1 LSQQTS
7 SNITWHST
15 KVGKDMRE
23 QRNGHRG
30 AVIWLTGLSGAGKS
44 TLAINLEEELFSLGY
59 HTYTLD
65 GDNVRHG
72 LNGDLG
78 FTPEDREENIRRIGE
93 VAKLFAD
100 AGSIVI
106 TAFISPY
113 RKDRQRVRAILNDG
127 DFVEVYV
134 QCDLSVCEDR
144 DPKGLYKKA
153 RSGEIPNF
161 TGISAPYEEPEN
173 AEIIVDTAKLSVDKA
188 VNYLVEQLD
197 KEGIIDTSKE
207 HAMSLKRG
215 NNGEQQ
221 KVVED

>member
-1 LSQQTS
+1 MPQTS
-7 SNITWHST
+7 SNVTWHST
-15 KVGKDMRE
+15 KVTKPMRE
-23 QRNGHRG
+23 SRNGHRG

-44 TLAINLEEELFSLGY
+44 TLAINLEEELFNLGY

-78 FTPEDREENIRRIGE
+78 FTPKEREENIRRVGE
-93 VAKLFAD
+93 VARLFAD
-100 AGSIVI
+100 AGTIVI

-113 RKDRQRVRAILNDG
+113 QKDRQRVRALLNDG

-134 QCDLSVCEDR
+134 KCDLKVCEER

-153 RSGEIPNF
+153 RAGEIRNF

-173 AEIIVDTAKLSVDKA
+173 AEINVDTAQLSVMKSIEY
-188 VNYLVEQLD
+188 VVRRLD
-197 KEGIIDTSKE
+197 EEGIIDTSVE
-207 HAMSLKRG
+207 HAMSLKNGG
-215 NNGEQQ
+215 NGSEVR
-221 KVVED
+221 KKI

>member
-1 LSQQTS
+1 MSQTS
-7 SNITWHST
+7 SNVTWHST
-15 KVGKDMRE
+15 KVTKSMRE
-23 QRNGHRG
+23 SRNGHKG

-44 TLAINLEEELFSLGY
+44 TLAVNLEEELFNLGY

-78 FTPEDREENIRRIGE
+78 FTPEDREENIRRVGE
-93 VAKLFAD
+93 VANLFAD
-100 AGSIVI
+100 AGTIVI

-113 RKDRQRVRAILNDG
+113 RKDRQRVRSLLGDG
-127 DFVEVYV
+127 DFIEIYVE
-134 QCDLSVCEDR
+134 CPLEICEER

-153 RSGEIPNF
+153 RSGEIENF

-173 AEIIVDTAKLSVDKA
+173 AEISVDTSELSVHKSIQYI
-188 VNYLVEQLD
+188 VTQLD
-197 KEGIIDTSKE
+197 KQQVIDTSRE

-215 NNGEQQ
+215 GNGSQREKAEQ
-221 KVVED
+221 

>member
-1 LSQQTS
+1 
-7 SNITWHST
+7 
-15 KVGKDMRE
+15 MRE

-78 FTPEDREENIRRIGE
+78 FTPEDREENIRRVGE

-173 AEIIVDTAKLSVDKA
+173 AEIVVDTAKLSVDKA

-215 NNGEQQ
+215 NNGEQKSVGQ
-221 KVVED
+221 D

>member
-1 LSQQTS
+1 LSKS
-7 SNITWHST
+7 SNVTWHST
-15 KVGKDMRE
+15 KVTKPMRE
-23 QRNGHRG
+23 KRNGHRG

-44 TLAINLEEELFSLGY
+44 TLAVNLEEELFNLGY

-78 FTPEDREENIRRIGE
+78 FTPEAREENIRRVGE

-100 AGSIVI
+100 AGTIVI

-113 RKDRQRVRAILNDG
+113 QKDRQRVRALMEDG

-134 QCDLSVCEDR
+134 ECALDVCEDR

-153 RSGEIPNF
+153 RSGEIKNF

-173 AEIIVDTAKLSVDKA
+173 AEITVDTGEMSVMQSIQ
-188 VNYLVEQLD
+188 YLVKRLD
-197 KEGIIDTSKE
+197 EEGIIDTTVE
-207 HAMSLKRG
+207 HAMSLRKG
-215 NNGEQQ
+215 DNGSELHTEA
-221 KVVED
+221 KK